1 MHLTHEVEVL
11 EEFLYLI
18 LLLCFVLFLQALERI
33 SFGGSHIRDT
43 MIAQSRILLFW
54 YCFTYLLLQKNKP
67 KYQQLEAAPLDE
79 IQPAVQL
86 EPFNTEQ
93 EEQNQPNERPVTLN
107 QVELN
112 QPFESSPPIDQAPEF
127 VLEGL

>member
-1 MHLTHEVEVL
+1 
-11 EEFLYLI
+11 
-18 LLLCFVLFLQALERI
+18 
-33 SFGGSHIRDT
+33 
-43 MIAQSRILLFW
+43 MIAQSRILLFL
-54 YCFTYLLLQKNKP
+54 YCTTYLLLQKNKP

-86 EPFNTEQ
+86 EPLNTEQ
-93 EEQNQPNERPVTLN
+93 DEQNQPKELPVTLN

-112 QPFESSPPIDQAPEF
+112 QPLESSSPIDQAPEF